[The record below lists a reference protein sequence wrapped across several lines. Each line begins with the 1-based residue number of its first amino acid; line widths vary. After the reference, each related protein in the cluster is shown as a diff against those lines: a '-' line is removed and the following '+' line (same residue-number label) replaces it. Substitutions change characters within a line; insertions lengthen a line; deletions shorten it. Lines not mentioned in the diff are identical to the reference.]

1 VRWRRGWDPQAA
13 AGRVLLSLLLVGTLA
28 GCSLF
33 RGRGRSAQGELCA
46 RKLMVPVAGVS
57 PARVPDTF
65 NAPRDGGRRR
75 HLAIDIL
82 APHGTPVLAADDG
95 VVLAVKTNRLGG
107 RVIYTTDPYRHFVY
121 YYAHLQSWQPGT
133 TPGQRIARGDVLGYV
148 GSSGNADARSPH
160 LHFQV
165 RIYSPDD
172 RYWTGPPLNPR
183 ACFARPGGRG
193 V

>member
-1 VRWRRGWDPQAA
+1 MHRCGAGCGGDGCDAWTAA
-13 AGRVLLSLLLVGTLA
+13 RRVLLSLLLIGTLA

-33 RGRGRSAQGELCA
+33 RARGRSAQRALCA
-46 RKLMVPVAGVS
+46 RKLMVPVAGVA

-65 NAPRDGGRRR
+65 DAPRDGGRRR

-107 RVIYTTDPYRHFVY
+107 RVIYTTDPDRHFVY
-121 YYAHLQSWQPGT
+121 YYAHLQGWHPGT
-133 TPGQRIARGDVLGYV
+133 TPGRRIARGDVLGYV

-165 RIYSPDD
+165 RIYSPTTA
-172 RYWTGPPLNPR
+172 TGPALR
-183 ACFARPGGRG
+183 
-193 V
+193 